1 MSDNIPKERIAE
13 ADVELRPVTAQ
24 DREFLLKVYE
34 CGREIELSMVPWEPE
49 LKRAFIEHQFDAQ
62 TTYYASEF
70 PNARHDIILLSNS
83 GEQVGRLYVDRR
95 EAKIAILDLAVLSEY
110 RRRGIGSAVVDG
122 LIEEARGSGKTV
134 EVYVETF
141 NPSQNFFT
149 ALGFEIE
156 NDDGVNLK
164 FVWNG
169 KKS

>member
-1 MSDNIPKERIAE
+1 MSDSVSKQRVAK
-13 ADVELRPVTAQ
+13 ADVSLRPVMTE

-34 CGREIELSMVPWEPE
+34 CGREIELSMLPWEPE

-70 PNARHDIILLSNS
+70 PNSRHDIILLSNS
-83 GEQVGRLYVDRR
+83 GEQAGRLYVDRR

-141 NPSQNFFT
+141 NPSKTFF
-149 ALGFEIE
+149 AARGFEIE
-156 NDDGVNLK
+156 NHDSLNLK
-164 FVWNG
+164 FVWHG
-169 KKS
+169 KKA